1 MKFYYCDYSILLL
14 CVLHVSWSLLTLVL
28 KYIVR
33 NWNEEVC
40 NQFIIYYYFFHYF
53 YYYYYILYLFLYIT
67 YYLFYYYLLLFAYGA
82 NYFIYIYYEVIPT
95 NPLNKKCTH
104 ILLSLVC
111 SLSSL
116 LINCHIKNYLII
128 WHLSHIP
135 HKDRQILK
143 TTAFWLCKS
152 SDLYFKKLCSSA
164 GLWYTC
170 AWVNKRNLPRTHFY
184 LSLWLHNLF
193 PKSFHQYN

>member
-1 MKFYYCDYSILLL
+1 MKKCVISLLFTIFFSLFLLL
-14 CVLHVSWSLLTLVL
+14 LL
-28 KYIVR
+28 Y
-33 NWNEEVC
+33 
-40 NQFIIYYYFFHYF
+40 FIFIFIYY
-53 YYYYYILYLFLYIT
+53 LLFI
-67 YYLFYYYLLLFAYGA
+67 LLLFAYGA
-82 NYFIYIYYEVIPT
+82 NYFICIYYEVIPT

-152 SDLYFKKLCSSA
+152 SDLYFKKFCSTA